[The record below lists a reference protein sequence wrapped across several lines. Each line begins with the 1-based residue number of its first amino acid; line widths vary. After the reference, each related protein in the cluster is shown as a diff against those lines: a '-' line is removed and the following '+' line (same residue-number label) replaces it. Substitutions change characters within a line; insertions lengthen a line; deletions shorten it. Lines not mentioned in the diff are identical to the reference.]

1 MNFQI
6 FYSIDKRKT
15 LKRKRKKGGAMVTI
29 VQRAIIRQ
37 EASLEETLD
46 FFPPSNTDAEHHFPS
61 IYHFHWRGLTLVS
74 IS

>member
-37 EASLEETLD
+37 EGSLEETLD
-46 FFPPSNTDAEHHFPS
+46 FFPPL
-61 IYHFHWRGLTLVS
+61 ILTLNITSPVC
-74 IS
+74 ITFTGGD

>member
-1 MNFQI
+1 
-6 FYSIDKRKT
+6 
-15 LKRKRKKGGAMVTI
+15 MVTI

-37 EASLEETLD
+37 EGSLEETLD

-61 IYHFHWRGLTLVS
+61 MHHFRWRGLTLVS

>member
-29 VQRAIIRQ
+29 VQSAIIRQ
-37 EASLEETLD
+37 EVSLEETLD
-46 FFPPSNTDAEHHFPS
+46 FFPPPL
-61 IYHFHWRGLTLVS
+61 ILTQNITSPVC
-74 IS
+74 ITFTGGD

>member
-46 FFPPSNTDAEHHFPS
+46 FSPPL
-61 IYHFHWRGLTLVS
+61 ILTQNITSPVC
-74 IS
+74 ITFTGGD